1 MKLLQPLVCAVL
13 LCLSAQLL
21 ADESRTENIQ
31 FNPGS
36 SGSKVHGSIT
46 GYETVNYKLR
56 ARAGQKM
63 HVSMTTDSGANYFNI
78 YAPGKGPGDMAMF
91 IGSTNGQK
99 FAGKLPADGVYT
111 IQVFQMRSAARRKET
126 AEYTLKVT
134 IDPDDAPRTRKSS
147 AQALANAGI

>member
-1 MKLLQPLVCAVL
+1 MTLLQPLACAVL
-13 LCLSAQLL
+13 LCLSTQLL

-31 FNPGS
+31 FKAGS
-36 SGSKVHGSIT
+36 TGTKVQGSIT

-56 ARAGQKM
+56 ANAGQKM
-63 HVSMTTDSGANYFNI
+63 HVALTTDSGANYFNI

-91 IGSTNGQK
+91 IGSTSGQK

-126 AEYTLKVT
+126 AKYTLKVK
-134 IDPDDAPRTRKSS
+134 IDPDDAARTRKSK
-147 AQALANAGI
+147 AQALASTRP